1 MRHRASSRFPRTVS
15 SAPRSRAA
23 RSLSRFLTRART
35 LTPRF
40 FNSGNT
46 RPAYLPVAPTIRTL
60 IYCSQDINERVLQ
73 ECMRIQ
79 TTVLTT
85 KQINDQRMLSDFC
98 QFPVIA
104 NTREGKEFSKLLGA
118 AAPRGEYIHQDAAGF
133 LRFF

>member
-1 MRHRASSRFPRTVS
+1 MSKGRIDMKDPIGSNGGRDE
-15 SAPRSRAA
+15 APRVLEISENCLVGSPFAG
-23 RSLSRFLTRART
+23 STFTLPISD

-79 TTVLTT
+79 TTVLTR
-85 KQINDQRMLSDFC
+85 KQINDQRMLSDFGS
-98 QFPVIA
+98 FP
-104 NTREGKEFSKLLGA
+104 
-118 AAPRGEYIHQDAAGF
+118 
-133 LRFF
+133 